1 MALEILVVEKEK
13 NRFFSQ
19 NLRIPSLHDHLLIN
33 LIAGKSSEDLAKKIS
48 KKLKANLVKTKVQIF
63 PDGEHKITLKGKLS
77 KGKTVVVQSIYPPVD
92 SNLIQ
97 ALSLISKAKD
107 YSTEVVAVVP
117 YLGYARQD
125 REFLPGEIVT
135 MNVLG
140 QLFKGAGAS
149 KIIVVDIHSKIG
161 LKHFKIKS
169 KNISAICD
177 LVKYFKK
184 LNLKNPLVISPDQGG
199 KERAKKFADEFESEF
214 IALKKQRDRK
224 TGKVKIKTEG
234 LDRVVGRDVILVDD
248 MISTGGS
255 IIKATEFL
263 KKQKCKRVFVACTH
277 ALLVNDAEKKIRKAG
292 VAKII
297 GTNTIPGKTSVVD
310 ISSTIVK
317 AIK

>member
-1 MALEILVVEKEK
+1 MI
-13 NRFFSQ
+13 S
-19 NLRIPSLHDHLLIN
+19 
-33 LIAGKSSEDLAKKIS
+33 LIAGNSSKDLAKKIS
-48 KKLKANLVKTKVQIF
+48 KKLHANLVKSDVKVF
-63 PDGEHKITLKGKLS
+63 PDGESKITLKGKLS
-77 KGKTVVVQSIYPPVD
+77 KSKTIVVQSIYPPVD

-97 ALSLISKAKD
+97 ALALISKAKE
-107 YSTEVVAVVP
+107 YSTEVIVVVP

-135 MNVLG
+135 MKVLG

-169 KNISAICD
+169 ENLSAISD
-177 LVKYFKK
+177 LARYFKK
-184 LNLKNPLVISPDQGG
+184 INLNNPLVVSPDQGG
-199 KERAKKFADEFESEF
+199 KERAKEFADKFGSGF

-224 TGKVKIKTEG
+224 SGKIQIKTG
-234 LDRVVGRDVILVDD
+234 VLDEVIGRDLILVDD
-248 MISTGGS
+248 MISTGES

-263 KKQKCKRVFVACTH
+263 RKQKCNRVFVTCTH
-277 ALLVNDAEKKIRKAG
+277 ALLMNNAEKKIKKAG

-297 GTNTIPGKTSVVD
+297 STNTIPGNSSLVD
-310 ISSTIVK
+310 VSSTIAK